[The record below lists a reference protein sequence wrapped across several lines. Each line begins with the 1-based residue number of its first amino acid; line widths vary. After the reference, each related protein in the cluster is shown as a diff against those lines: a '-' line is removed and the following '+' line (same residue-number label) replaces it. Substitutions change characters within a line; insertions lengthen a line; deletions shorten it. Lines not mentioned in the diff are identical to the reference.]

1 MNHVIDMNNDNDDN
15 PYGDSDFLASQD
27 LSVGDFRQSDHE
39 NKRKIIEKM
48 LALRHNM
55 KYNKHLLSVYMKA
68 KGLFDTM
75 VEEHRTQLYYLD
87 EIYRHINQLIRENL
101 SRTSKQPNGM
111 MSELRKDK
119 KRIGV
124 LLKRM
129 RASYEKLMNVDT
141 VVGVTI
147 DKINEISFMDDAE
160 MADNNKADNDD
171 DDDEGDDEGDDE
183 DEEFEA
189 SAENEDDDDL
199 EDDEDDDDDEDDE
212 DDLEDEEDEDDEDD
226 LEDDD
231 EDDEDDFEASA
242 ENEDLDDEDDE
253 FEASAE
259 NEDLEDDEDD
269 FEASAENDDHDDDE
283 NEEEDEEEVILL
295 YQLACILVLEEMNT
309 FAMNVRIYVA

>member
-1 MNHVIDMNNDNDDN
+1 MNDVIDMNDMNNYDDKN

-75 VEEHRTQLYYLD
+75 VEEHRSQLYYLD

-101 SRTSKQPNGM
+101 SRTSKQQNGM

-171 DDDEGDDEGDDE
+171 DE
-183 DEEFEA
+183 
-189 SAENEDDDDL
+189 
-199 EDDEDDDDDEDDE
+199 
-212 DDLEDEEDEDDEDD
+212 
-226 LEDDD
+226 
-231 EDDEDDFEASA
+231 
-242 ENEDLDDEDDE
+242 DDEDDE

-259 NEDLEDDEDD
+259 NEDEDEDDLEDDDDEDDDEDDEDEDDDDLEDDDDDDEDEDEDDDDEEEDDDD
-269 FEASAENDDHDDDE
+269 FEASPENEAIEDEDDDV
-283 NEEEDEEEVILL
+283 EDEVILL
-295 YQLACILVLEEMNT
+295 Y
-309 FAMNVRIYVA
+309 

>member
-295 YQLACILVLEEMNT
+295 Y
-309 FAMNVRIYVA
+309 

>member
-183 DEEFEA
+183 DDEFEA

-295 YQLACILVLEEMNT
+295 Y
-309 FAMNVRIYVA
+309 

>member
-1 MNHVIDMNNDNDDN
+1 MNDVIDMNNDDDN
-15 PYGDSDFLASQD
+15 NAYGDSDFLASHD
-27 LSVGDFRQSDHE
+27 RSVGDFRQSDHE

-75 VEEHRTQLYYLD
+75 VEEHRVQLYYLD

-101 SRTSKQPNGM
+101 STTSKQTNGM

-160 MADNNKADNDD
+160 MADNNKAAEEADEDDDFEAPDDENDDIEEEDLEEDLEEDD
-171 DDDEGDDEGDDE
+171 DDDDL
-183 DEEFEA
+183 DEED
-189 SAENEDDDDL
+189 DDDDL
-199 EDDEDDDDDEDDE
+199 EEDDEDLEEEEEDDKDDDEDLEEEE
-212 DDLEDEEDEDDEDD
+212 DDK
-226 LEDDD
+226 DDD
-231 EDDEDDFEASA
+231 EDLEEDDDDFEASA
-242 ENEDLDDEDDE
+242 ENEDLDDED
-253 FEASAE
+253 E
-259 NEDLEDDEDD
+259 NE
-269 FEASAENDDHDDDE
+269 A
-283 NEEEDEEEVILL
+283 EDEEEVILL
-295 YQLACILVLEEMNT
+295 Y
-309 FAMNVRIYVA
+309 

>member
-101 SRTSKQPNGM
+101 SRTSNQPNGM

-171 DDDEGDDEGDDE
+171 DENLEDDE

-189 SAENEDDDDL
+189 SAENEDDD
-199 EDDEDDDDDEDDE
+199 EDEDDDDDEDDE

-226 LEDDD
+226 LEYDEDDLEEDD

-269 FEASAENDDHDDDE
+269 FKASAENEDLEDDE
-283 NEEEDEEEVILL
+283 DEEEDEEEVILL
-295 YQLACILVLEEMNT
+295 Y
-309 FAMNVRIYVA
+309 